1 LRLHENGFP
10 LYYGGFSL
18 RNGEFQMRNYDVADA
33 LIVPRFPVVLLNV
46 DQPLIEGCVWRTLCF
61 A

>member
-1 LRLHENGFP
+1 VAEAAPFQGESHLHDN
-10 LYYGGFSL
+10 
-18 RNGEFQMRNYDVADA
+18 EFELHNYDMAEA
-33 LIVPRFPVVLLNV
+33 LIPPRFPVVLLN